1 MVRGHSLTFSVV
13 VNREP
18 VRPTLQQ
25 QDGQPR
31 EALAARAAWERGEE
45 RDNDLA
51 GAGLF
56 MFSV

>member
-18 VRPTLQQ
+18 VRPTPQQ

-31 EALAARAAWERGEE
+31 EALAARAAAWEALKKVGP
-45 RDNDLA
+45 D
-51 GAGLF
+51 G
-56 MFSV
+56 